1 LRLNSFQV
9 NRETSFDAQ
18 EWTVRKFFIR
28 SPRTRCGVIMGTK
41 GRAIVKVSIKQL
53 LKDLNAAYADEWIA
67 YFHYTWAADY
77 VEGLCF
83 PNVAAKLDEIAKDEH
98 EHMGEL
104 ADRIF
109 ELGGE
114 PERDFG
120 NLQKIATCKKVVFPK
135 DERNLE
141 DVLKAV
147 AEAEACAIDV
157 YNRLILKISPC
168 YKMDIRTFHLLQHIL
183 SEEIEHEEAFENL
196 LPKKPRQA
204 KK

>member
-1 LRLNSFQV
+1 
-9 NRETSFDAQ
+9 
-18 EWTVRKFFIR
+18 
-28 SPRTRCGVIMGTK
+28 MGTK
-41 GRAIVKVSIKQL
+41 GKAIVKVNVNQL

-67 YFHYTWAADY
+67 YFYYTWAADF

-83 PNVAAKLDEIAKDEH
+83 PNVAEKLDEIAKDEH

-114 PERDFG
+114 PERDIED
-120 NLQKIATCKKVVFPK
+120 LQKIANCKKVVFPK

-141 DVLKAV
+141 GVLKAV
-147 AEAEACAIDV
+147 VQAEGCAIDV
-157 YNRLILKISPC
+157 YTHLIQKLSPC
-168 YKMDIRTFHLLQHIL
+168 YEKDIRTFHLLEHIL

-196 LPKKPRQA
+196 LPKRPRQG
-204 KK
+204 KKK

>member
-1 LRLNSFQV
+1 
-9 NRETSFDAQ
+9 
-18 EWTVRKFFIR
+18 
-28 SPRTRCGVIMGTK
+28 MGTK
-41 GRAIVKVSIKQL
+41 GKAIVKINVNQL

-67 YFHYTWAADY
+67 YFYYTWAADY

-83 PNVAAKLDEIAKDEH
+83 PNVAEKLEEIAKDEH

-114 PERDFG
+114 PERDIED
-120 NLQKIATCKKVVFPK
+120 LQKIANCKKVVFPK

-141 DVLKAV
+141 GVLKAV
-147 AEAEACAIDV
+147 AQAEGCAIDV
-157 YNRLILKISPC
+157 YNNLIQKLSPC
-168 YKMDIRTFHLLQHIL
+168 YKTDIRTFHLLEHIL

-196 LPKKPRQA
+196 LPKRPRQG
-204 KK
+204 KKK